1 MKNLLTTTALV
12 LVSSAAFANDLSLTF
27 NTGSVNGVPTT
38 AVQTVLDQEG
48 FATEEDINDVHN
60 LANSARITANSN
72 AGDIE
77 HNYDLI
83 EANTA
88 AINALEDNQVITSD
102 NAWVASGSTYDN
114 IGLATNHGDYTNQ
127 AFLDIYEDDAQSYV
141 QLDANGENSNAGIY
155 AGAYEDGSSEVNIY
169 GDSVAINGDQVAT
182 ESDITTLDEAKLDKG
197 ASLVID
203 REFDSVWDAWDNP
216 AVDINILEKDT
227 NSAGVV
233 TEKNF
238 SYTEINRGFT
248 TSTRQDKGDNYE
260 SSRINLDAH
269 GVNIR
274 NRDSQRGDS
283 QIDLQDGDLLIEADN
298 RIELISNS
306 VTVNGNEVATVND
319 VAAIETA
326 ITEGLTTF
334 ADNANTVLE
343 DFNTRI
349 ETLEAN
355 GTGSNDLPIV
365 INGVDGIDGVDG
377 MDGAKGDK
385 GDKGDRGERGEQG
398 LQGIQGIQGE
408 KGDRGEAGRDGV
420 DGVTTVVKE
429 TVITVDGEAS
439 AAVKEAAEIVS
450 TSVEK
455 VNSSI
460 DAINEKIEDINTLV
474 HVDDQGRTH
483 LGPNSFITDEVTK
496 EDGTTVEVI
505 TAEDADGNTI
515 AIEYKGSELATE
527 ADVANVQSQINDV
540 DEALSAEVDAK
551 VEAVNQDIQGNANS
565 IESLRQTQIT
575 ATRTIGDA
583 LETQSARI
591 DSIEE
596 GLSSLS
602 ATVSAGIAGN
612 AAQVSGLS
620 ALGGE
625 AGLYAGLGNF
635 NGVTAIALGGQFSL
649 SDGIT
654 ANFGASFDST
664 GKNPVVSGG
673 VGFKF

>member
-12 LVSSAAFANDLSLTF
+12 LVSTSVYANDLSLTF
-27 NTGSVNGVPTT
+27 NTGSVNGIPTT
-38 AVQTVLDQEG
+38 AVQTVLDQTG
-48 FATEEDINDVHN
+48 FATTEDINDVHN

-88 AINALEDNQVITSD
+88 AIDAIEDTVYVGNNSVYITNPNDEASISLGTDAQITSD
-102 NAWVASGSTYDN
+102 SRVILNGEEGVFIGNPYEPNSLKEVATKDDVLLTKDNGWVASGNTYDN

-127 AFLDIYEDDAQSYV
+127 SFLDIYEDDAQSYV

-155 AGAYEDGSSEVNIY
+155 AGAYANGTSEVIIY
-169 GDSVAINGDQVAT
+169 GDSVTINGTDVNAEF
-182 ESDITTLDEAKLDKG
+182 ESIDDKLDARRDWIDDNSEAITTLESDVEAIGEIL
-197 ASLVID
+197 ID
-203 REFDSVWDAWDNP
+203 SGIIT
-216 AVDINILEKDT
+216 VDQN
-227 NSAGVV
+227 G
-233 TEKNF
+233 
-238 SYTEINRGFT
+238 YTVNEINSG
-248 TSTRQDKGDNYE
+248 
-260 SSRINLDAH
+260 SS
-269 GVNIR
+269 
-274 NRDSQRGDS
+274 
-283 QIDLQDGDLLIEADN
+283 
-298 RIELISNS
+298 
-306 VTVNGNEVATVND
+306 
-319 VAAIETA
+319 
-326 ITEGLTTF
+326 
-334 ADNANTVLE
+334 
-343 DFNTRI
+343 
-349 ETLEAN
+349 
-355 GTGSNDLPIV
+355 SNDLPIV
-365 INGVDGIDGVDG
+365 INGVDGIDGV
-377 MDGAKGDK
+377 DGAKGDK

-420 DGVTTVVKE
+420 DGVTTVIKE
-429 TVITVDGEAS
+429 TLITVDGEAS
-439 AAVKEAAEIVS
+439 EAVKEAAAIVS
-450 TSVEK
+450 ESVDK
-455 VNSSI
+455 VNGSI
-460 DAINEKIEDINTLV
+460 EAINEKIEDINTLV

-635 NGVTAIALGGQFSL
+635 NGVTALALGGQFSL

>member
-12 LVSSAAFANDLSLTF
+12 LVSTSVYANDLSLTF
-27 NTGSVNGVPTT
+27 NTGSVNGIPTT
-38 AVQTVLDQEG
+38 AVQTVLDQTG
-48 FATEEDINDVHN
+48 FATTEDINDVHN

-88 AINALEDNQVITSD
+88 AIDAIEDTVYVGNNSVYITNPNDEASISLGTDAQITSD
-102 NAWVASGSTYDN
+102 SRVILNGEEGVFIGNPYEPNSLKEVATKDDVLLTKDNGWVASGNTYDN

-127 AFLDIYEDDAQSYV
+127 SFLDIYEDDAQSYV

-155 AGAYEDGSSEVNIY
+155 AGAYANGTSEVIIY
-169 GDSVAINGDQVAT
+169 GDSVTINGTDVNAEF
-182 ESDITTLDEAKLDKG
+182 ESIDDKLDARRDWIDDNSEAITTLEGDVEAIGEIL
-197 ASLVID
+197 ID
-203 REFDSVWDAWDNP
+203 SGIIT
-216 AVDINILEKDT
+216 VDQN
-227 NSAGVV
+227 G
-233 TEKNF
+233 
-238 SYTEINRGFT
+238 YTVNEINSG
-248 TSTRQDKGDNYE
+248 
-260 SSRINLDAH
+260 SS
-269 GVNIR
+269 
-274 NRDSQRGDS
+274 
-283 QIDLQDGDLLIEADN
+283 
-298 RIELISNS
+298 
-306 VTVNGNEVATVND
+306 
-319 VAAIETA
+319 
-326 ITEGLTTF
+326 
-334 ADNANTVLE
+334 
-343 DFNTRI
+343 
-349 ETLEAN
+349 
-355 GTGSNDLPIV
+355 SNDLPIV
-365 INGVDGIDGVDG
+365 INGVDGIDGV
-377 MDGAKGDK
+377 DGAKGDK

-420 DGVTTVVKE
+420 DGVTTVIKE
-429 TVITVDGEAS
+429 TLITVDGEAS
-439 AAVKEAAEIVS
+439 EAVKEAAAIVS
-450 TSVEK
+450 ESVDK
-455 VNSSI
+455 VNGSI
-460 DAINEKIEDINTLV
+460 EAINEKIEDINTLV

-635 NGVTAIALGGQFSL
+635 NGVTALALGGQFSL

>member
-1 MKNLLTTTALV
+1 
-12 LVSSAAFANDLSLTF
+12 
-27 NTGSVNGVPTT
+27 
-38 AVQTVLDQEG
+38 
-48 FATEEDINDVHN
+48 
-60 LANSARITANSN
+60 
-72 AGDIE
+72 
-77 HNYDLI
+77 
-83 EANTA
+83 
-88 AINALEDNQVITSD
+88 
-102 NAWVASGSTYDN
+102 
-114 IGLATNHGDYTNQ
+114 
-127 AFLDIYEDDAQSYV
+127 
-141 QLDANGENSNAGIY
+141 
-155 AGAYEDGSSEVNIY
+155 
-169 GDSVAINGDQVAT
+169 
-182 ESDITTLDEAKLDKG
+182 
-197 ASLVID
+197 
-203 REFDSVWDAWDNP
+203 
-216 AVDINILEKDT
+216 
-227 NSAGVV
+227 
-233 TEKNF
+233 
-238 SYTEINRGFT
+238 
-248 TSTRQDKGDNYE
+248 
-260 SSRINLDAH
+260 
-269 GVNIR
+269 
-274 NRDSQRGDS
+274 
-283 QIDLQDGDLLIEADN
+283 
-298 RIELISNS
+298 
-306 VTVNGNEVATVND
+306 
-319 VAAIETA
+319 
-326 ITEGLTTF
+326 
-334 ADNANTVLE
+334 
-343 DFNTRI
+343 
-349 ETLEAN
+349 
-355 GTGSNDLPIV
+355 
-365 INGVDGIDGVDG
+365 